1 MMREAVPCRAND
13 KAGIEHRAP
22 CRPHQEEVK
31 EDHGSLIVEMPLK
44 VKHDKTER
52 MKQEIDDLAKES

>member
-1 MMREAVPCRAND
+1 MREAVPCRAD
-13 KAGIEHRAP
+13 YRAGIEQRAP
-22 CRPHQEEVK
+22 CRPHQEGMK
-31 EDHGSLIVEMPLK
+31 EDHGGLIAEKPLK